1 MEKKFYTVKE
11 VAEITGYSQNKAYDV
26 IRQLNIKIKE
36 QYPNE
41 KERPIIF
48 PGRINKEYFDKKMQ
62 I

>member
-1 MEKKFYTVKE
+1 MEKKFYTAKE
-11 VAEITGYSQNKAYDV
+11 VAEITGYSKNKAYDV

-41 KERPIIF
+41 KDRPIIF
-48 PGRINKEYFDKKMQ
+48 QGRINKEYFDKKMQ